1 MRGAILSRAIRL
13 LMHGRRIR
21 STVETKTERRH
32 RAAVGGLWTPRGAG
46 VIFISTIQGLL
57 NYERKLGARRLCR
70 PFAGHA
76 ARHRPP
82 AGPRRAEGGP
92 AGEVADKVGVSASNV
107 SFHHKELERAA
118 LIEARR
124 EARSILYSA
133 NTGTL
138 RDLIG
143 FLMKDCCG
151 GRPEICAPLPSGRAS
166 APAKQKKSV
175 HA

>member
-1 MRGAILSRAIRL
+1 MNANQALAGFAALSQDTRLAIVRL
-13 LMHGRRIR
+13 LVR
-21 STVETKTERRH
+21 
-32 RAAVGGLWTPRGAG
+32 
-46 VIFISTIQGLL
+46 
-57 NYERKLGARRLCR
+57 
-70 PFAGHA
+70 
-76 ARHRPP
+76 
-82 AGPRRAEGGP
+82 AGPEGVP

-107 SFHHKELERAA
+107 SFHLKELERAA
-118 LIEARR
+118 LIDARR

-166 APAKQKKSV
+166 APAKQKKCV